1 MTLQSYQKC
10 LEYRNQILRSL
21 LIFLEKRDID
31 FEIYRRISYGIS
43 MCLFTEHPLVD
54 FVTYVYRLYDWWMRN
69 EISPD
74 ISTDE
79 ILEIQNN
86 LYRDRMKKELEDSR
100 LRAVLILDKLAGAD
114 GVDWLISYL
123 NQSGMYHEVAAV
135 MNTWNPIKPEHEI
148 ELL

>member
-1 MTLQSYQKC
+1 MTLQPYKEYS
-10 LEYRNQILRSL
+10 EYRNQILKSL
-21 LIFLEKRDID
+21 LIFLEKKDID
-31 FEIYRRISYGIS
+31 FEIYRKIKYSIS
-43 MCLFTEHPLVD
+43 MCVFYEQPLANFVD
-54 FVTYVYRLYDWWMRN
+54 YIYLLYSWWMCN

-86 LYRDRMKKELEDSR
+86 LYQDRMKRQLEDSR
-100 LRAVLILDKLAGAD
+100 LKAILILDRLAGSE